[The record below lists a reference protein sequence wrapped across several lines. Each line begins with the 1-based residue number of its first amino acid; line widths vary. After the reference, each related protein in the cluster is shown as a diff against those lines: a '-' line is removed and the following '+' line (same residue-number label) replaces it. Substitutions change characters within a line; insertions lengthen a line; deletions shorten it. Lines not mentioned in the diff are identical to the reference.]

1 MNATQPSVAFTTI
14 TGKAS
19 LLLPSP
25 FRSPPGTFPR
35 GRSAS
40 SPAYHV
46 VADVSRPMRPAPE
59 SARPAIETVPSPAG
73 VTGVSRTTPSPEK
86 SRTSRVLGAPVLV
99 TIRPPTPGSTPVAVG
114 GGWDAGGGAPGP
126 EAGTG
131 EEAGVGR
138 GAGGGAEPPQP
149 AARAMSSNGRRHD
162 LMVDSAARTPRR
174 GGR

>member
-14 TGKAS
+14 TGKTS

-25 FRSPPGTFPR
+25 LRSPPGTFPR

-59 SARPAIETVPSPAG
+59 SARPAIET
-73 VTGVSRTTPSPEK
+73 
-86 SRTSRVLGAPVLV
+86 
-99 TIRPPTPGSTPVAVG
+99 G
-114 GGWDAGGGAPGP
+114 GEAGG
-126 EAGTG
+126 
-131 EEAGVGR
+131 GR

-149 AARAMSSNGRRHD
+149 AARAMSSNGMWHD